1 MFISIVLH
9 NPLSWLA
16 YSDYFALLQ
25 VGYTV
30 GSLLVDMVSGW
41 RYMYGVSS
49 PLSVIMG
56 IGMWWLPASPRWLL
70 LRAIQGKGNMQDL
83 KENAIF
89 CLCRLRGPAIGDS
102 APAQVDGILDELS
115 SSEETK
121 EASLG
126 EMFHGKCLK
135 ALTIGGGLVL
145 FQQVC
150 FHV

>member
-1 MFISIVLH
+1 MVLCYYSLPIVITFI
-9 NPLSWLA
+9 
-16 YSDYFALLQ
+16 LLQ

-30 GSLLVDMVSGW
+30 GSLLVDIVSGW

-49 PLSVIMG
+49 PLSIIMG
-56 IGMWWLPASPRWLL
+56 IGMWWLPPSPRWLL
-70 LRAIQGKGNMQDL
+70 LCAIQGKGNLQDL
-83 KENAIF
+83 KESAIS

-102 APAQVDGILDELS
+102 APAQVDEILDELS
-115 SSEETK
+115 SIQETK
-121 EASLG
+121 ETSLG

-135 ALTIGGGLVL
+135 ALTIGAGLVL